1 MALTLSKTGIEQNQ
15 TINAWHV
22 TQSIDAF
29 AGTVAYDVTLSGSL
43 TLTGSVDSLNGYT
56 GSLLGTASWAEDAV
70 SSSYAVTASHAL
82 DAVTASFAI
91 TASKANNVL
100 ISNRGTTD
108 KLYRVAF
115 VDPLNVPEIGSN
127 FYDSLAVDSGSDG
140 SGMYYNPSTDTLY
153 SSIFS
158 GQNDG
163 SQVDFVGSA
172 SYALN
177 AETFEEY
184 TTGSYNSTTIY
195 PQGTIYTKFENTY
208 ASQSA
213 VAEYD
218 LLSASTRFTGD
229 RDLPSPYTQQDTL
242 SDAKIV
248 KFSIKGYCAG
258 DAIGGA
264 NATLDSY
271 VKIGGTI
278 ITGTQQGTGGSITL
292 NQIDDVPIE
301 IEYEIVFSNDQ
312 IYGCGFIG
320 WCKGEDYKR
329 VALSDLYSGI
339 PKTAINGDL
348 QFVVSGSSDIT
359 ITGSAAYVEFIN

>member
-29 AGTVAYDVTLSGSL
+29 AGTVAYDITLSGSL
-43 TLTGSVDSLNGYT
+43 DISNSTNTGDLV
-56 GSLLGTASWAEDAV
+56 GTASWAENVV
-70 SSSYAVTASHAL
+70 S
-82 DAVTASFAI
+82 ASFA
-91 TASKANNVL
+91 TSASKATNANDIEITDNPTYGGQTFYPTFTSNTSGYGSVL
-100 ISNRGTTD
+100 
-108 KLYRVAF
+108 
-115 VDPLNVPEIGSN
+115 
-127 FYDSLAVDSGSDG
+127 VDSSQFT
-140 SGMYYNPSTDTLY
+140 YNPSTDTLTAGN
-153 SSIFS
+153 FE
-158 GQNDG
+158 GT
-163 SQVDFVGSA
+163 A

-177 AETFEEY
+177 AGTFEEY
-184 TTGSYNSTTIY
+184 GTGSYNYTTIY
-195 PQGTIYTKFENTY
+195 PQGTIYTKFEDTY

-213 VAEYD
+213 TSEYD
-218 LLSASTRFTGD
+218 LLSAATRFTGD
-229 RDLPSPYTQQDTL
+229 RDLPSPYTQQGTL

-258 DAIGGA
+258 DSIGGA

-278 ITGTQQGTGGSITL
+278 ITGTQQGQAGAITL
-292 NQIDDVPIE
+292 NQIDGVPIE
-301 IEYEIVFSNDQ
+301 IEYEVIFSNDQ

-348 QFVVSGSSDIT
+348 QFVVSGSSDIN